1 MENKIIIIGVGT
13 GAEDLV
19 TVRAKN
25 MLAESRFVVGG
36 TRHLELYG
44 QGKETC
50 IIKSDLDRVKA
61 FIDENLKID
70 NVLILASG
78 DPGLYSIAQYIH
90 RNYDDE
96 LIETVPGIS
105 AYTYFMSQLGVAW
118 HDVVIKSTHGREAE
132 YLLRDIAANAKTIV
146 FTDKK
151 KSPAFIAK
159 LLLERGLGDVELS
172 VGENLS
178 YPNQRIVK
186 ASPKELVD
194 MEFDHLSMLF
204 VFNPNPRNLDELP
217 AYGIEDSAFLR
228 AKVPMTKA
236 EIRGYLMTKMDI
248 KGEEIVYD
256 VGAGSGSVSVECAIH
271 AVGGMV
277 YAIERKPEAVELIEK
292 NKAHFGLNNIEVIHA
307 LAPAV
312 DAEIPAPDRVFIG
325 GSAGNMSS
333 IVKWLVDK
341 EHDFKIVI
349 SAITVETVTEALSAL
364 KEFDFDN
371 IEIISLNTA
380 RGRKVG
386 SKHLMEANNPIY
398 VISGENKV
406 K

>member
-1 MENKIIIIGVGT
+1 MKNKIIIVGIGP
-13 GAEDLV
+13 GAEDLIV
-19 TVRAKN
+19 LRAEKVIREAKF
-25 MLAESRFVVGG
+25 LVGG
-36 TRHLELYG
+36 KRHLELYG
-44 QGKETC
+44 EGKETC
-50 IIKSDLDRVKA
+50 VINAELDRMKA
-61 FIDENLKID
+61 FIDTKLQED
-70 NVLILASG
+70 NVIIVASG

-96 LIETVPGIS
+96 MIETIAGIS
-105 AYTYFMSQLGVAW
+105 AYTYFMSQLGVSW

-132 YLLRDIAANAKTIV
+132 FLIRDIAANAKTIV

-151 KSPAFIAK
+151 QSPAAIAK
-159 LLLERGLGDVELS
+159 RLMARGLSGLELS

-178 YPNQRIVK
+178 YPHQRIVK
-186 ASPKELVD
+186 GSLEEIAE

-204 VFNPNPRNLDELP
+204 VYNPNPLKLSDIP

-236 EIRGYLMTKMDI
+236 EIRGYIMTKLDI
-248 KGEEIVYD
+248 RGEEIVYD
-256 VGAGSGSVSVECAIH
+256 VGAGSGSVTIECALH

-292 NKAHFGLNNIEVIHA
+292 NKAHFGLYNIEVIHA

-312 DAEIPAPDRVFIG
+312 EAEMPAPDRVFIG
-325 GSAGNMSS
+325 GSAGNMAE
-333 IVKWLVDK
+333 IVEWLVEKDN
-341 EHDFKIVI
+341 DFRIVI

-364 KEFDFDN
+364 QQFNFIN
-371 IEIISLNTA
+371 NEIVSLNIA

-386 SKHLMEANNPIY
+386 RKHLMEANNPIY
-398 VISGENKV
+398 IISADYKV